1 MQRVGDQRRGKSSTR
16 RDRSWIVWLSVTVL
30 VAFVARTALLGLDT
44 EITGLAMFWLVLAV
58 LFGLL
63 IYALQRSLRFWIL
76 STLGAIVFTF
86 IGVILAFGV
95 DQDLGNTLGMVF
107 WFLVV
112 AFLGLLTYR
121 LFRGPAR
128 D

>member
-1 MQRVGDQRRGKSSTR
+1 
-16 RDRSWIVWLSVTVL
+16 VWLSVTVL

-128 D
+128 E